1 MFYSR
6 RFVDG
11 VDAAVGFMTKRQ
23 RDTYIKA
30 TGNKA
35 FKHTERL
42 KYDFALPV
50 PEYSPEAGCTI
61 MILRIK
67 GTK

>member
-1 MFYSR
+1 
-6 RFVDG
+6 
-11 VDAAVGFMTKRQ
+11 MTKRQ
-23 RDTYIKA
+23 RDAYIKA

-35 FKHTERL
+35 FKHNERL

-50 PEYSPEAGCTI
+50 PEYSPEANCTI